1 MAKEIIGPKIKRIRK
16 ERGLTQEQLAESLG
30 YSHKSVITH
39 IEKGD
44 ADMTYDKILQLIR
57 TYMIDANEL
66 FEVEKIDQLI
76 LENERAKK
84 KPKLTLQQLR
94 MNLKEISEAV
104 IKDKKVVT
112 VATDDG
118 EFVMIAK
125 DEYDSLLTEIEK

>member
-16 ERGLTQEQLAESLG
+16 ERGLTQEQLAECLG

-94 MNLKEISEAV
+94 MNLKEVSEAV

-112 VATDDG
+112 VATNDG

-125 DEYDSLLTEIEK
+125 DEYDGLLAEIEK

>member
-125 DEYDSLLTEIEK
+125 DEYDSLLAEIDK

>member
-94 MNLKEISEAV
+94 MNLKEVSEAV

-125 DEYDSLLTEIEK
+125 DEYDSLLAEIDK

>member
-94 MNLKEISEAV
+94 MNLKEVSEAV

-112 VATDDG
+112 VATNDG

-125 DEYDSLLTEIEK
+125 DEYDGLLAEIEK

>member
-1 MAKEIIGPKIKRIRK
+1 MAKQSIGPKIMKLRK
-16 ERGLTQEQLAESLG
+16 SKGLTQEQFAKSLG
-30 YSHKSVITH
+30 YSGKSVIAH

-94 MNLKEISEAV
+94 MNLKEVSEAV